1 MQAPV
6 LILGASGVLGGA
18 IATRLFHDGRQVILH
33 GNSGLEKL
41 RGVAEACDGALAL
54 TADLTDEDSVAALF
68 GEVSK
73 THDSLNGIVFAVAV
87 PFPHKLTHRTPWSVF
102 QNQIDT
108 QLKAAHLSLTAAMPL
123 LKARGPEQTGRAL
136 VISTEYAMGMPPI
149 KIAPYVAAKA
159 ALTAYAKVIAQEWIA
174 HNLRV
179 HIMAPGMVVSNLTA
193 DLPDMYLDQVAEA
206 MPEKCLTSADDV
218 ADVAAFLM
226 TSAADSLYGTVV
238 PVTRA
243 ERRSL

>member
-18 IATRLFHDGRQVILH
+18 IAGRLFQDGNQVILH
-33 GNSGLEKL
+33 GNKGLEKL
-41 RGVAEACDGALAL
+41 QGVAEGCGQAMTV
-54 TADLTDEDSVAALF
+54 TADLTDEESVAAMF
-68 GEVSK
+68 KEIAEIHHG
-73 THDSLNGIVFAVAV
+73 LNGIVFAVAV

-102 QNQIDT
+102 QNQIDS
-108 QLKAAHLSLTAAMPL
+108 QLKAAHLSLTATMPL
-123 LKARGPEQTGRAL
+123 LKACGPEQTGRAL

-179 HIMAPGMVVSNLTA
+179 HILAPGMVISNLTA
-193 DLPDMYLDQVAEA
+193 DLPEMYLDQVAEA
-206 MPEKCLTSADDV
+206 MPEKRLTSVDDV

-226 TSAADSLYGTVV
+226 TAAADSLYGTVV